1 MTVLTT
7 VVEVGAA
14 GEGAVTWPTP
24 LQRQYTLGC
33 HTLTFAP
40 NTEAVGTLIVGHHG

>member
-24 LQRQYTLGC
+24 LQRQYTLGG
-33 HTLTFAP
+33 HTLTLAP